1 RIGDHDLQERRG
13 DAREARGGRITAVA
27 ARADIGTADG
37 GQALGAEGPDV
48 QGTRVAG
55 AVAGFVLIAVVG
67 RRPAHR
73 ARMSRRVLAVVAAA
87 ITLVAAAG
95 VPVAGAGPAARL
107 LRVRRAVGPGPG
119 TVLGEVALAGGGAA
133 DDARGLEAVRGTRGA
148 RAVAGLGHVA
158 VARGRPAHR
167 TGIPRGVLAVVPAAV
182 AGVDRA
188 RVPVIG
194 AGGVRGLL
202 RVDRAV
208 GAVPG
213 TVLGE
218 VALAIGR
225 AADDARELEVVGGT
239 AVAGAVAGLDRVA
252 GTSRGAADRAGRALG
267 IRGARRAGARAGLG
281 DVAVP
286 GGRAAHRA
294 PIPCRM
300 LAVIAAAVAL
310 VAAARI
316 AIVGAR
322 DPAGLLRIR
331 RAVGTVAGT
340 SVGHF

>member
-73 ARMSRRVLAVVAAA
+73 ARMPRRVLAVVAPPVA
-87 ITLVAAAG
+87 LVAAAG
-95 VPVAGAGPAARL
+95 VPVAGAGRAARL

-208 GAVPG
+208 GAGPG
-213 TVLGE
+213 TALGE
-218 VALAIGR
+218 VALAGGS
-225 AADDARELEVVGGT
+225 AADDARGLEAIGGT
-239 AVAGAVAGLDRVA
+239 AVAGAVAGLGRVA
-252 GTSRGAADRAGRALG
+252 GPGR
-267 IRGARRAGARAGLG
+267 
-281 DVAVP
+281 
-286 GGRAAHRA
+286 RAAHR
-294 PIPCRM
+294 PRLPRGV
-300 LAVIAAAVAL
+300 LAVVPAAVAG
-310 VAAARI
+310 V
-316 AIVGAR
+316 
-322 DPAGLLRIR
+322 R
-331 RAVGTVAGT
+331 RARGALG
-340 SVGHF
+340 